1 MPAVTVRLPFG
12 LTYPEGQK
20 KVRCHGQTVGEALA
34 DLLAQEPH
42 LRPRAFL
49 DDDKLIVSVFLN
61 GRSVRELSG
70 LDTPIAEGDELLLVP
85 PLGGG

>member
-12 LTYPEGQK
+12 LTYPQGQK
-20 KVRCHGQTVGEALA
+20 EVRCQGKTVGEALD
-34 DLLAQEPH
+34 DLLAREPH

-49 DDDKLIVSVFLN
+49 DGDKLIVSIFLN
-61 GRSVRELSG
+61 GHSVRELAG
-70 LDTPIAEGDELLLVP
+70 LKTPVAEGDILLLVP